1 MDLKNLM
8 KKEDTPNES
17 GNMYKYDEIGFKLEE
32 LEKVNPKL
40 AKAIHHVLL
49 NALSLIVDRNVKK
62 KYGETYAVA
71 GLHGAI
77 FEVIHKS
84 ERLKN
89 QVIDVE
95 DDFGFK
101 HSAREILSMS
111 TIGDKLNIDE
121 GPYAHLVDGFNYAL
135 LTMTLFHR
143 YLEKLD
149 ESSKPE

>member
-8 KKEDTPNES
+8 KKEDTPRLEPSCES
-17 GNMYKYDEIGFKLEE
+17 SIGHLISE
-32 LEKVNPKL
+32 LQRVNPEL
-40 AKAIHHVLL
+40 GEAVGEVISD
-49 NALSLIVDRNVKK
+49 ALSLMVDRNVKK
-62 KYGETYAVA
+62 SYGETYAVA

-89 QVIDVE
+89 QIIDVE
-95 DDFGFK
+95 NDLGFK
-101 HSAREILSMS
+101 YSAREILTMS
-111 TIGDKLNIDE
+111 TIDNKLNIDE

-143 YLEKLD
+143 YLEKLS
-149 ESSKPE
+149 ESDK